1 MYIVVVATNAVFVIL
16 VGMWALSRI
25 GMYGT
30 SVTVGLVHC
39 VPNVIV

>member
-25 GMYGT
+25 GM
-30 SVTVGLVHC
+30 VLLCLVHC
-39 VPNVIV
+39 VQNVIV